1 MKFFIQKIYRSFLE
15 RVFYKINETQDKL
28 LMINGLQ
35 SSLISKNIAHQK
47 SIADYEFS
55 VFSQWGEDGIISF
68 LLDKIPV
75 KNKVFIEFGV
85 ENYTESNTRFLLKKN
100 NWKGLIID
108 GSKEN
113 IDYIH
118 KDKIMWMH
126 DLSAI
131 CEFITTENINTIIS
145 SFTDEEDIGLM
156 SIDIDGNDYWV
167 WDAIKVVEPR
177 IVICEYNNLFGSDK
191 ELTIPYDPLFV
202 RSEAHYSNVYYGAS
216 ISALISLSKKK
227 GYTYIGSNSA
237 GNNAFFIRNDLIKNV
252 DFNYD
257 TSFVKSKFRESRDVD
272 GKLSYLNRKEQLDL
286 IKNMQLVDI
295 KKNKK

>member
-1 MKFFIQKIYRSFLE
+1 MNLFIQKIYRSLHE

-28 LMINGLQ
+28 LMINGIQ
-35 SSLISKNIAHQK
+35 CSLISKNIANQK
-47 SIADYEFS
+47 SISDYEFS

-68 LLDKIPV
+68 LLEKIPL

-131 CEFITTENINTIIS
+131 CKFINIENINTIIS

-167 WDAIKVVEPR
+167 WDAIKVVKPR
-177 IVICEYNNLFGSDK
+177 IVICEYNNLFGSDN

-202 RSEAHYSNVYYGAS
+202 RSEAHYSNLYYGA
-216 ISALISLSKKK
+216 
-227 GYTYIGSNSA
+227 
-237 GNNAFFIRNDLIKNV
+237 
-252 DFNYD
+252 
-257 TSFVKSKFRESRDVD
+257 
-272 GKLSYLNRKEQLDL
+272 
-286 IKNMQLVDI
+286 
-295 KKNKK
+295 